1 MTSFEHKILAN
12 QPLIC
17 GKMLAMLIQFLI
29 SMIIFFQELVIS
41 PLVRPFING
50 QKLIFS
56 VQLKKIRSEIV
67 CDLMKKLCPSSFT
80 MITFNEGF
88 PMFRMN

>member
-29 SMIIFFQELVIS
+29 SMIIFFQGTGYK
-41 PLVRPFING
+41 PFG
-50 QKLIFS
+50 S
-56 VQLKKIRSEIV
+56 VHLSMVK
-67 CDLMKKLCPSSFT
+67 
-80 MITFNEGF
+80 N
-88 PMFRMN
+88 